1 VTSRPAVS
9 GRAAIAATVAS
20 SLAVLGAAFLPWL
33 RTGDATRS
41 AFGLA
46 RSASVLGLFDGAPRR
61 VCLALWYLLP
71 FLVAATWT
79 AGAARRPLLTASLG
93 GIVGLT
99 SLVAG
104 ILVVVL
110 ARPAPGPVAAI
121 GAGVAAIASAVVL
134 ARGTMR
140 AGANV
145 FIQEG
150 VTT

>member
-1 VTSRPAVS
+1 MSPRIS

-20 SLAVLGAAFLPWL
+20 SLAVLGAALLPWL
-33 RTGDATRS
+33 RTGNATRS

-99 SLVAG
+99 SLAAG

-110 ARPAPGPVAAI
+110 ARPAPGPIVAI
-121 GAGVAAIASAVVL
+121 GAGIAAMGSAVLL
-134 ARGTMR
+134 ARGTAR
-140 AGANV
+140 AGSNI

>member
-1 VTSRPAVS
+1 MTSSVRIFGRGAV
-9 GRAAIAATVAS
+9 AATVAS
-20 SLAVLGAAFLPWL
+20 SLAVLGAALLPWL
-33 RTGDATRS
+33 RTGNATRS

-79 AGAARRPLLTASLG
+79 AGAARRPLLTALLG

-104 ILVVVL
+104 TLVVVL
-110 ARPAPGPVAAI
+110 ARPAPGPVVAI
-121 GAGVAAIASAVVL
+121 GAGAAAIGSAVLL

-140 AGANV
+140 AGSDI

-150 VTT
+150 ATT